1 MFNEFIRSLRL
12 TGLTITVCVIAY
24 TTLILVSASIVAPE
38 KRLGSLVYRADGRVV
53 GSRLVA
59 QSFTRPEYLWPRP
72 SAVDY
77 NASGAGGS
85 NLSPTNAKIR
95 ERAEA
100 IIANYALPGGVE
112 LPADLVT
119 ASGSGLDP
127 HISLAAALVQADRIA
142 MSRQVEVSTI
152 RELLQK
158 QSASDSGYSIAPEGI
173 VNVLEFNLL
182 MDSQLKS
189 AESL

>member
-1 MFNEFIRSLRL
+1 MFIEFIRSLRL

-24 TTLILVSASIVAPE
+24 TALILASASIVAPE
-38 KRLGSLVYRADGRVV
+38 MRLGSLIYGADGTVI

-59 QSFTRPEYLWPRP
+59 QAFTRPEYLWPRP
-72 SAVDY
+72 SAVEY

-85 NLSPTNAKIR
+85 NLSPTNPKIR

-100 IIANYALPGGVE
+100 ILANYMLKDGVT

-127 HISLAAALVQADRIA
+127 HISLAAALIQADRIA
-142 MSRQVEVSTI
+142 MSRQVDVSTI

-158 QSASDSGYSIAPEGI
+158 RASSELSPSVAPEGLI
-173 VNVLEFNLL
+173 NVLEFNLL
-182 MDSQLKS
+182 LDSQLKS
-189 AESL
+189 VESL